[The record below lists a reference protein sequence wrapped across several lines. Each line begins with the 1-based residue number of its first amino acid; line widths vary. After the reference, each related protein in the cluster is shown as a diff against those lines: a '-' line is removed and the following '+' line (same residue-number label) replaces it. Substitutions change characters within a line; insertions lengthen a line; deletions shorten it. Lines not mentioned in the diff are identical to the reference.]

1 MNYEEIKEILTKNA
15 MNYNEFLFTMLLKDT
30 TKMSGLLYDDL
41 WRISKELHDVY
52 TRSEQSKQVNK
63 SDHQCMME
71 WISVN
76 KQLINILTN
85 D

>member
-1 MNYEEIKEILTKNA
+1 MNYEEIKDILTKNA

-30 TKMSGLLYDDL
+30 TQLGGYPYDDL
-41 WRISKELHDVY
+41 WRISKDLHDVY
-52 TRSEQSKQVNK
+52 TRSEQSKQIYK
-63 SDHQCMME
+63 STHQCMMD
-71 WISVN
+71 WIKEN